1 MKLETCNRKRNAT
14 ISVVIPVYNVGMSL
28 YRCLDSILTQSFRDF
43 ECILINDGSTDDSG
57 RICEELA
64 DKDSRIRVFHQENRG
79 PSAARNYG
87 LSLAKGDYVIFQ
99 DSDDYLLDVDAYLKL
114 ITYAVQNKLDILRFD
129 YSVVDTD
136 GNIIRQKPLDNKV
149 HLFGTV
155 VGPATLVKEAFCGE
169 WFTVLCLIKR
179 SIIRDVRFNQ
189 CFKFLEDMDFYAR
202 LLASDNLQCGYMPE
216 YFYAYR
222 QVDNSLSRSGS
233 DSKFECSFS
242 LCDVFAELADVA
254 VDKGLR
260 EIYRYYSV
268 MMYYWTLN
276 SISDNPYYGRREEIF
291 DTYDVS
297 TLHSRTLRRI
307 YNVEGLCKYWL
318 FIILKPSW
326 AIHLLRLKTR
336 IILLLKSV

>member
-1 MKLETCNRKRNAT
+1 MD
-14 ISVVIPVYNVGMSL
+14 SVL
-28 YRCLDSILTQSFRDF
+28 AQTFTDF
-43 ECILINDGSTDDSG
+43 ECLLINDGSKDRSG
-57 RICEELA
+57 AICDEYA
-64 DKDSRIRVFHQENRG
+64 AKDSRIRVFHKENGG
-79 PSAARNYG
+79 PSAARNFG
-87 LSLAKGDYVIFQ
+87 LHQAIGQYVIFQ
-99 DSDDYLLDVDAYLKL
+99 DADDYLIDNEAYLKL
-114 ITYAVQNKLDILRFD
+114 ITYAVQNNLDILRFD
-129 YSVVDTD
+129 YSIVDKD
-136 GNIIRQKPLDNKV
+136 GNLNMWKSLDKKA
-149 HLFGTV
+149 HLYGSVFS
-155 VGPATLVKEAFCGE
+155 PAVLVKEAFCGE

-202 LLASDNLQCGYMPE
+202 LLASDNLKCGYMPE

-233 DSKFECSFS
+233 DSNFECSFS

-291 DTYDVS
+291 DTCDVS